1 MAGTGLTASFP
12 PLRSEARRRTKLPA
26 QLTSFVGRR
35 RELAELHALVRKHRL
50 VTLVGV
56 GGTGKTRLMLALA
69 AELVDR
75 YADGVWLVELA
86 GISDPLLVV
95 GQIARSVGVENEP
108 AVQRSRR

>member
-1 MAGTGLTASFP
+1 MPTCD
-12 PLRSEARRRTKLPA
+12 E
-26 QLTSFVGRR
+26 
-35 RELAELHALVRKHRL
+35 LVRKHRL

-86 GISDPLLVV
+86 GITDALLVV
-95 GQIARSVGVENEP
+95 GQIARSVWVSRMSR
-108 AVQRSRR
+108 AVQRSTR